1 MEQPLIKTEKC
12 TFYLMNITE
21 NIIYIILENGTK
33 KRATYLYTSIR
44 LPKISANSDKI
55 VFRKDYQM
63 YVYDL
68 GSKSTKKLTIN
79 SNNHFTHAKKN
90 L

>member
-1 MEQPLIKTEKC
+1 
-12 TFYLMNITE
+12 MNITE

-44 LPKISANSDKI
+44 LPKVSANSDKI

-68 GSKSTKKLTIN
+68 G
-79 SNNHFTHAKKN
+79 
-90 L
+90 